1 MMIGTVLALAGA
13 AANAAQAVVGFAKS
27 QKANEKLDQQIL
39 ETKKALTAERTPF
52 LQALSAKTD
61 KYNLASEQVNR
72 ATQATLEEQK
82 EAAGVEGV
90 IGGSTGAIRAAAEAG
105 LNISAAKGEEE
116 SRIEEMKLKEQKD
129 IEEAGLQG
137 AMAAEELDLK
147 KSVAD
152 QEFTHDMFRSG
163 LQGAMAGLGQAGAMY
178 IQESGPYGGGDDGSF
193 KDIFSG
199 LGNGRI
205 SKETKARTRYLNNDP
220 FNILNRPQ

>member
-13 AANAAQAVVGFAKS
+13 AANAAQAIVGFNKS

-116 SRIEEMKLKEQKD
+116 SRIAEMQLKEQKD
-129 IEEAGLQG
+129 IEEAGIQG
-137 AMAAEELDLK
+137 QIAAEELDLQ
-147 KSVAD
+147 KSLAD
-152 QEFTHDMFRSG
+152 QEFAHGMMQSG
-163 LQGAMAGLGQAGAMY
+163 VEGAIAGLGAAGSTF
-178 IQESGPYGGGDDGSF
+178 IKEKGPYN
-193 KDIFSG
+193 KDKLTWRDVFG
-199 LGNGRI
+199 K
-205 SKETKARTRYLNNDP
+205 SK
-220 FNILNRPQ
+220 

>member
-61 KYNLASEQVNR
+61 KYNLASEKVDR
-72 ATQATLEEQK
+72 ATEATIGAQK
-82 EAAGVEGV
+82 EAGVEGV
-90 IGGSTGAIRAAAEAG
+90 IGGGDAIRAATEAG
-105 LNISAAKGEEE
+105 LNISAAKGEDE
-116 SRIEEMKLKEQKD
+116 SKIAEMQLKEQRD
-129 IEEAGLQG
+129 IEEAGIQG
-137 AMAAEELDLK
+137 QIAAEELDLQ
-147 KSVAD
+147 KSLAD
-152 QEFTHDMFRSG
+152 QEFTHGMMQSG
-163 LQGAMAGLGQAGAMY
+163 VQGAIAGLGKAGEMY
-178 IQESGPYGGGDDGSF
+178 FYESGPYGGGNDGSF